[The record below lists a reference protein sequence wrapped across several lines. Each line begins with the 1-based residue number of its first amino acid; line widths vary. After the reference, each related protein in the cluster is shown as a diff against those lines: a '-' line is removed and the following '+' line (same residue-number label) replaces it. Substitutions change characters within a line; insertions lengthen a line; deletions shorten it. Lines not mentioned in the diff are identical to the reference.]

1 MIATDD
7 GKAKTCPECDSAD
20 LYQRRLKKPGQ
31 TTTVGSPN
39 DQYRCKDCGHTF
51 DDPNTRER
59 KHGQYGHQ
67 AKYAHLDA
75 EDVGL

>member
-1 MIATDD
+1 MIPTND
-7 GKAKTCPECDSAD
+7 GKAKSCPECDSAD
-20 LYQRRLKKPGQ
+20 LYQRRLGKGGQ
-31 TTTVGSPN
+31 NATVGSPD

-51 DDPNTRER
+51 DEPNARDKE
-59 KHGQYGHQ
+59 HGQYGDQ